1 MPTQNVTA
9 SLQGR
14 VGLFSFNIGLN
25 GWLSNIRNASTGST
39 ATTFTSPNSNSQAIR
54 ASYSSGRSG
63 YSGSIYRSFL
73 FFDVSS
79 VPGTITGATLQIY
92 GYSQSTSGAFIV
104 KSSAWGGNGS
114 TTTMSTS
121 NYNDLDFSGAYS
133 QSSISNWST
142 STSSPNQFTINNAGI
157 TDMNSN
163 GYLNVAL
170 INKSYD
176 YDGSQPPLGTTV
188 MAGMY
193 QKNTTYPIRLVITYE
208 TGYSEDVIDV
218 VNTNIQNVI
227 DVASGDIGTV
237 IGAPVSPP

>member
-39 ATTFTSPNSNSQAIR
+39 ATTFTTSNSNSQAIR
-54 ASYSSGRSG
+54 ASYASGRSG

-79 VPGTITGATLQIY
+79 VPGTITAATLQIY
-92 GYSQSTSGAFIV
+92 GYSQSTSDAFIV

-114 TTTMSTS
+114 TTSMSTDM
-121 NYNDLDFSGAYS
+121 YNDLDFSSAYS

-142 STSSPNQFTINNAGI
+142 STSSPNQFFINSAGI
-157 TDMNSN
+157 TDMNNN

-170 INKSYD
+170 VNYTND
-176 YDGSQPPLGTTV
+176 YSATQPILNTTV

-208 TGYSEDVIDV
+208 TGYSDDVIDV

-237 IGAPVSPP
+237 IGVPPPPP

>member
-79 VPGTITGATLQIY
+79 VPGTITAATLQIY

-170 INKSYD
+170 INSTYD
-176 YDGSQPPLGTTV
+176 YNGSQPPLGTTV
-188 MAGMY
+188 MSGMY
-193 QKNTTYPIRLVITYE
+193 QKNTTYPIRLVITYD

-218 VNTNIQNVI
+218 VNTKIQNVVG
-227 DVASGDIGTV
+227 VASGDIDNIIGT
-237 IGAPVSPP
+237 P

>member
-14 VGLFSFNIGLN
+14 VGNFQFNIGLN
-25 GWLSNIRNASTGST
+25 GWLSNVRNSSTGTT
-39 ATTFTSPNSNSQAIR
+39 ATTFTASNSNSQAIR
-54 ASYSSGRSG
+54 ASYASGRSG

-79 VPGTITGATLQIY
+79 VPGTITAATLQIY
-92 GYSQSTSGAFIV
+92 GYSQSTSDAFIV

-114 TTTMSTS
+114 TTSMSTDM
-121 NYNDLDFSGAYS
+121 YNDLDFSSAYS

-142 STSSPNQFTINNAGI
+142 STSSPNQFIINSAGL
-157 TDMNSN
+157 TDMNTN

-170 INKSYD
+170 VNYTND
-176 YDGSQPPLGTTV
+176 YSATQPILGTTV

-208 TGYSEDVIDV
+208 TGYSEDVINV
-218 VNTNIQNVI
+218 VNTKIQKVAG
-227 DVASGDIGTV
+227 VASGDIDNV
-237 IGAPVSPP
+237 IGV

>member
-9 SLQGR
+9 GLQGR
-14 VGLFSFNIGLN
+14 VGLFSFNIGFN

-39 ATTFTSPNSNSQAIR
+39 ATTFTASNANSQAIR
-54 ASYSSGRSG
+54 ANYTSGRSG
-63 YSGSIYRSFL
+63 YSGSLYRSFL

-79 VPGTITGATLQIY
+79 VPGTITAATLQIY
-92 GYSQSTSGAFIV
+92 GYSQSGSDAFIV

-114 TTTMSTS
+114 STTMTTAM
-121 NYNDLDFSGAYS
+121 YNDLDFSSAYS

-142 STSSPNQFTINNAGI
+142 STSSPNQFIINNAGI

-170 INKSYD
+170 INSSYD
-176 YDGSQPPLGTTV
+176 YTGSQPPLGTLT

-218 VNTNIQNVI
+218 TNSNIQNVVG
-227 DVASGDIGTV
+227 VASGDIDNV
-237 IGAPVSPP
+237 IGTP